1 MADYFDTGTASPYR
15 GLWAAGI
22 KVYYYYYYYYHRTLE
37 EYLDAFLSAGFRLT
51 KLADVPA
58 LAADHPPH
66 SIVPEGVCFPR
77 FMLLGFVKS

>member
-1 MADYFDTGTASPYR
+1 
-15 GLWAAGI
+15 LWAAGI